1 MPVFAG
7 IFHQPS
13 SPRIHSMN
21 TVLSIQAV
29 VIVAM
34 LCGAAPAVAQGNN
47 REVVA
52 VSVNSH
58 IFKPAK
64 VDATDERIAQLRA
77 PAGFTV
83 TKFADGL
90 DAPRMIAVATNSDV
104 YVSNRDQGTI
114 TLLRDTGRTGRA
126 DVAKEVA
133 RKPNLHGLAI
143 RDRRIYIAAVRE
155 VYVADI
161 LADGTLGELT
171 VLHRDLPDAGQHPN
185 RTLHFGPDGKLYL
198 SVGSTC
204 NACPERNPESA
215 TMMQLDTDGPGR
227 RVVATGLRNTIGF
240 DWHPASKALFGF
252 DHGMDWI
259 GDEEQTEELN
269 EIREGADYGWP
280 YVLSDGKPNL
290 SDEPP
295 DGKTYAEVAAQS
307 ANPALLYTAHAA
319 PLDMTFYTSEQFPA
333 QYRGD
338 AFVTMH
344 GSWNRAE
351 PSGYKVVR
359 VRFDEQ
365 GQPTGF
371 EDFVTGWLVEGGRA
385 HFGRVCGIVQHR
397 DGSLLVTDDT
407 NGVIYRIAYTGEGIE
422 RKTASY
428 D

>member
-1 MPVFAG
+1 MNATTATFTIFAAV
-7 IFHQPS
+7 
-13 SPRIHSMN
+13 M
-21 TVLSIQAV
+21 LSW
-29 VIVAM
+29 
-34 LCGAAPAVAQGNN
+34 LSPAVAQGNN
-47 REVVA
+47 SDVIA
-52 VSVNSH
+52 VSVRSH

-64 VDATDERIAQLRA
+64 VAVTDARIAQLRV
-77 PAGFTV
+77 PAGFAV
-83 TKFADGL
+83 TRFADGL
-90 DAPRMIAVATNSDV
+90 GAPRMIAIATNSDI

-114 TLLRDTGRTGRA
+114 TLLRDTGRSGRA
-126 DVAKEVA
+126 DVVKEVA
-133 RKPNLHGLAI
+133 RKPDLHGLAI
-143 RDRRIYIAAVRE
+143 RDRRMYIAAVRE

-161 LADGTLGELT
+161 LPDGMLGELT

-185 RTLHFGPDGKLYL
+185 RTLHFGPDDKLYL
-198 SVGSTC
+198 SIGSTC
-204 NACPERNPESA
+204 NACPERNRESA

-227 RVVATGLRNTIGF
+227 RVIATGLRNTIGF
-240 DWHPASKALFGF
+240 AWHPSSKAMFGF

-259 GDEEQTEELN
+259 GDEKQEEEMN

-280 YVLSDGKPNL
+280 YVLGDGEPNL

-295 DGKTYAEVAAQS
+295 EGKTYAEVAAQS
-307 ANPALLYTAHAA
+307 LNPALLYTAHAA
-319 PLDMTFYTSEQFPA
+319 PLDMAFYTGEQFPA

-359 VRFDEQ
+359 VRFNEQ

-371 EDFVTGWLVEGGRA
+371 EDFVTGWLVDDNRA

-397 DGSLLVTDDT
+397 DGSLLISDDT
-407 NGVIYRIAYTGEGIE
+407 NGVIYRVAYTGEGIE
-422 RKTASY
+422 RKTASI